1 MTRVIGIVSG
11 KGGVGKTTF
20 AVNLSIALSRFGKK
34 VLVIDCNI
42 STPHVAYYLGAESY
56 SINLS
61 NIFRGEVDVKFAPL
75 SHHGVMFIPAS
86 EDFKDRE
93 IDFENLRMY
102 VSKIAKKNTF
112 DFIFLDSAPGL
123 GNEAVSVL
131 KAAGEILFV
140 TTPAIPNI
148 TDMVRCA
155 EFLSTMERKEIR
167 IVFNKVRKTD
177 TEMKMKDAKDF
188 FQVPILGA
196 IPFDEDVMDSTA
208 LGIPIFQYKPNSI
221 ICDHFMKI
229 AANLIGVVYENPS
242 GLRRFFGKFKRR
254 K

>member
-1 MTRVIGIVSG
+1 MGIVSG

-20 AVNLSIALSRFGKK
+20 AVNLAIALSRFGKK
-34 VLVIDCNI
+34 VLIIDCNI

-61 NIFRGEVDVKFAPL
+61 NIFKGEVDVKFAPL

-86 EDFKDRE
+86 EDLKDMD
-93 IDFENLRMY
+93 IDFEKLNTY
-102 VSKIAKKNTF
+102 VSKLDKKNTF

-131 KAAGEILFV
+131 KTAEEILFV
-140 TTPAIPNI
+140 TTPAVPNI

-155 EFLSTMERKEIR
+155 EFLNNLEHKEMR

-177 TEMKMKDAKDF
+177 SEMKMQDAKDF
-188 FQVPILGA
+188 FRVPILGA
-196 IPFDEDVMDSTA
+196 IPFSEDVMDSTS
-208 LGIPIFQYKPNSI
+208 LGMPMFQYKPNSI
-221 ICDHFMKI
+221 ICEHFMKI
-229 AANLIGVVYENPS
+229 AANLIGVPYENS
-242 GLRRFFGKFKRR
+242 SNLKKFFGKFKRR

>member
-1 MTRVIGIVSG
+1 MTRIIGIVSG

-20 AVNLSIALSRFGKK
+20 AVNLSIALSRFEKK

-61 NIFRGEVDVKFAPL
+61 NVFKGEVDVKFAPT

-86 EDFKDRE
+86 ENLKDME
-93 IDFENLRMY
+93 IDFENLKIY
-102 VSKIAKKNTF
+102 VLKLAKKGAF

-131 KAAGEILFV
+131 KAAEEILFV
-140 TTPAIPNI
+140 TTPAVPNI

-155 EFLSTMERKEIR
+155 EFLNNLEHKEMR

-177 TEMKMKDAKDF
+177 SEMKMQDAKDF
-188 FQVPILGA
+188 FRVPILGA
-196 IPFDEDVMDSTA
+196 IPFSEDVMDSTS
-208 LGIPIFQYKPNSI
+208 LGMPMFQYKPNSI
-221 ICDHFMKI
+221 ICEHFMKI
-229 AANLIGVVYENPS
+229 AANLIGVPYENS
-242 GLRRFFGKFKRR
+242 SNLKKFFGKFKRR